1 MLRKS
6 PIISLVVIEYAM
18 DLRMHDGHA
27 QLFIDQMLGSHLRK
41 VNDKLLLFIVFIGD
55 GHQYFVFDGSEP

>member
-1 MLRKS
+1 
-6 PIISLVVIEYAM
+6 M

-27 QLFIDQMLGSHLRK
+27 QLFIDQMLGPHLRK

-55 GHQYFVFDGSEP
+55 GHQHFVFDGSEP